1 MSTGLISPT
10 QGAFTGATFGVGA
23 LDWLSVNSEAI
34 TPGAV
39 IVTAAA
45 AVVFGFW
52 NAYSNSKR
60 NTISEESNRMINE
73 RNKVNHQYITQSI
86 INNLRSNGKSD
97 EYIKDLVE
105 NIKFQ

>member
-39 IVTAAA
+39 IVTALA

-60 NTISEESNRMINE
+60 NEINIESNAAIDRRAKANE
-73 RNKVNHQYITQSI
+73 QYITQSM
-86 INNLRSNGKSD
+86 INNLRANGKSE
-97 EYIKDLVE
+97 EYIKDFVK
-105 NIKFQ
+105 NIKP